1 MSLKSCEKAETNVYA
16 LEIALEGEEF
26 KKAVS
31 NAYNKNKGRYNVPG
45 FRKGKAP
52 KHIIETYYGKE
63 VFWYDAIDAEYPE
76 LFDAAAKEAGI
87 VPVAAPFDDEI
98 TSLDENGFTVKLK
111 VVVKPSAEVKKYKGL
126 TAEKEKV
133 SVKKAEVKDAVNAA
147 LERDAKMVT
156 VEDRAAKKGD
166 TAVIDFEGFMDGVAF
181 EGGKGENHNLE
192 LGSGQFIDG
201 FEDQIV
207 GKKTGDEFDV
217 NVTFP
222 EAYGA
227 EELAGKPAVFKV
239 KLNKI
244 MKKELPVYDDEFVKD
259 VSEFDT
265 VADYEKHLEE
275 DILARK
281 EAEADRVFESGIME
295 KLIENTVVEIP
306 EAMIEREID
315 NQINEYNYRL
325 QMQGMSLDMYMQYTG
340 MDIATLRANYKEGAE
355 KQVKLRLALEKIIE
369 LEKIEISDE
378 DVETELKTYADSY
391 GMKLEEV
398 KKYVPAEDVKADLG
412 CRKAMDVVKDNA
424 KAGAAKKKAE
434 PKAEAAEEKPA
445 AKKTAAKKETAEKKP
460 AAKKTAAKKETAEKK
475 PAAKKTTSKKKTE
488 EAKAE

>member
-1 MSLKSCEKAETNVYA
+1 MSFKSCEKAETNIYA

-98 TSLDENGFTVKLK
+98 VSLDENGFTIKLK

-133 SVKKAEVKDAVNAA
+133 TVKKSEVKDAVNAA

-166 TAVIDFEGFMDGVAF
+166 TAVIDFEGFMDGKAF
-181 EGGKGENHNLE
+181 DGGKGENHNLE

-244 MKKELPVYDDEFVKD
+244 MKKELPKYDDEFVKD

-265 VADYEKHLEE
+265 IADYEKNLEE
-275 DILARK
+275 EIKARK

-295 KLIENTVVEIP
+295 KLIENTTVEIP

-340 MDIATLRANYKEGAE
+340 MDMATLRANYKEGAE

-398 KKYVPAEDVKADLG
+398 KKYVPVEDVKADLG

-424 KAGAAKKKAE
+424 KAGAAKKAAKAE
-434 PKAEAAEEKPA
+434 DAAEEKP

-460 AAKKTAAKKETAEKK
+460 AAKKATAEKK
-475 PAAKKTTSKKKTE
+475 PATKKTTSKKKTE

>member
-1 MSLKSCEKAETNVYA
+1 MSLKSCEKAETNIYA

-98 TSLDENGFTVKLK
+98 VSLDENGFTIKLK

-133 SVKKAEVKDAVNAA
+133 TVKKSEVKDAVNAA

-166 TAVIDFEGFMDGVAF
+166 TAVVDFEGFMDGKAF
-181 EGGKGENHNLE
+181 DGGKGENHNLE

-244 MKKELPVYDDEFVKD
+244 MKKELPKYDDEFVKD

-265 VADYEKHLEE
+265 IADYEKNLEE
-275 DILARK
+275 EIKARK

-295 KLIENTVVEIP
+295 KLIENTTVEIP

-340 MDIATLRANYKEGAE
+340 MDMATLRANYKEGAE

-398 KKYVPAEDVKADLG
+398 KKYVPVEDVKADLG

-424 KAGAAKKKAE
+424 KAGAAKKAAKAE
-434 PKAEAAEEKPA
+434 DAAEEKP

-460 AAKKTAAKKETAEKK
+460 AAKKATAEKK

>member
-398 KKYVPAEDVKADLG
+398 KKYVPVEDVKADLG

-434 PKAEAAEEKPA
+434 PKAEDAEEKPA